1 VSRRLPPP
9 HRVVCVRVCVWC
21 TIIHFFFFYVTKRV
35 AHSLESGIDVEL
47 TFVVLV
53 RRQRDEDDEDEDER
67 GGASTTTRK
76 KSVHRVRDEG
86 NGAMEERSAGRMS
99 VQRVRRAISATGKEK
114 RRRRHP
120 PPPLWRE
127 EKQKRPPP
135 RERKEKVSRRNRG
148 EGKEEYY

>member
-1 VSRRLPPP
+1 MGVQYTFLLLL
-9 HRVVCVRVCVWC
+9 CNETCG
-21 TIIHFFFFYVTKRV
+21 
-35 AHSLESGIDVEL
+35 ALLESGINVEL
-47 TFVVLV
+47 TSFVVLV
-53 RRQRDEDDEDEDER
+53 RQRDEDDEDEDER
-67 GGASTTTRK
+67 GGASTTRK
-76 KSVHRVRDEG
+76 KSVHRMRNEG